1 MFYYNYSDSAPRL
14 TNFCSILDIT
24 DENSVTK
31 AKKTTDDI
39 LTTDGLNVL
48 INNAA
53 IYLTCSSIRD
63 INLEEMIQS
72 YRSNV
77 VGPALMCRVSFYF
90 YFSEQNTIEL
100 PIYRP

>member
-1 MFYYNYSDSAPRL
+1 MFYHNYTDSAPPSL
-14 TNFCSILDIT
+14 TNFCTILDIS
-24 DENSVTK
+24 DEKSVK
-31 AKKTTDDI
+31 NAKKTTDDI
-39 LTTDGLNVL
+39 LTTDGLDLL

-77 VGPALMCRVSFYF
+77 VGPALMCRV
-90 YFSEQNTIEL
+90 
-100 PIYRP
+100 R